1 MVSRKR
7 LLLYTVAFIAAHT
20 ILYLTLLY
28 KDDGNYWRPKSS
40 NLNFVIK
47 VRKIGFQGQ
56 NGDSYFT
63 KWTTSTSTEPSTSTT
78 TKETSTTTE
87 SAEPTST
94 TESTT
99 TTAPST
105 KTTTESTTSTAL
117 TTTTTTESTTPTART
132 TTTTTESTTP
142 ATTTTAPPTT
152 TTTSAPTTPK
162 KPSCP
167 YPVIHEKTKTSN
179 YEKITC
185 KPNQLSQSAC
195 DYVTKEFPYD
205 FDKHKCG
212 TGEVV
217 KICEFEERKLKFKC
231 NYKACGED
239 FEDEIFVHIFK
250 DDTGWYEMEKPG
262 YKESTSLEKAVLE
275 FAKQSRWSQDMLF
288 LSCNNVSKKT
298 QLLHFDS
305 GYFKKTEVPTPKE
318 ETPEEPKDGEEKT
331 PQNKKLNIN
340 IVWLD
345 SLSRRHFFRS
355 LPKTVETMNK
365 INRDKDSKA
374 EILDYELMQSV
385 HGHTHESLIAFSE
398 GKVLPKSMSQKER
411 DNVPVKLQNLFKFM
425 HDSGYRVLHQEDMC
439 HKGGW
444 GLNSEFDGSKD
455 WQKLMKNLEKES
467 YIDDLGM
474 NIKFQNQW
482 NYNACR
488 LFNKSMNLLSV
499 CCSFVKVLLFISL
512 IIPPILDILSF
523 V

>member
-1 MVSRKR
+1 MILFSYHQNLYAEKTHKQYYNLVTDQKPVPKLDVNWNMVSRKR
-7 LLLYTVAFIAAHT
+7 LLLYTVVFIAAHT

-63 KWTTSTSTEPSTSTT
+63 KWKTSTSTEPSTST
-78 TKETSTTTE
+78 
-87 SAEPTST
+87 
-94 TESTT
+94 ESTT

-105 KTTTESTTSTAL
+105 RTTTESTTSTTSTAPSTRTTTESTTSTAP
-117 TTTTTTESTTPTART
+117 TTRTTTESTTT
-132 TTTTTESTTP
+132 TTKTTESTTT
-142 ATTTTAPPTT
+142 TTTTAPPTT
-152 TTTSAPTTPK
+152 TTTPAPTTPK

-167 YPVIHEKTKTSN
+167 YPVIHEKTKTST

-205 FDKHKCG
+205 FEKHKCG

-217 KICEFEERKLKFKC
+217 KICKFEERKLKFKC
-231 NYKACGED
+231 DYKACGKD

-318 ETPEEPKDGEEKT
+318 ETPEEEPKDEEGKT

-398 GKVLPKSMSQKER
+398 GKILPKSMSQKER
-411 DNVPVKLQNLFKFM
+411 DNVPVQLQILFKFM
-425 HDSGYRVLHQEDMC
+425 HNSGYRVLHQEDMC

-444 GLNSEFDGSKD
+444 GLNSEFDGSTD

-474 NIKFQNQW
+474 NINFQNQW
-482 NYNACR
+482 NLIRC
-488 LFNKSMNLLSV
+488 LFNK
-499 CCSFVKVLLFISL
+499 
-512 IIPPILDILSF
+512 
-523 V
+523 